1 MNAPPRTSSDLLRI
15 GDLTAVELDD
25 ALALAAAMKAEP
37 MGWRDAREGRS
48 LACFLDDP
56 AVRRHVVVATAA
68 RRLGLLPVM
77 LTRREVERLR
87 ADPTGDIARVLSA
100 YAEGLVVATLTQRAL
115 RELARVSPAPVVNAV
130 SDEEDPLQALADLL
144 TLRTR
149 FGTLAGLAVAYV
161 GAGELP
167 VVHSLMEAGAR
178 TGLDLRIACPPEH
191 RPLGE
196 IAAATEALA
205 EAHGGRIRIVADPRE
220 AVEGARVV
228 YTAAWPAPLDRSYR
242 VDTALVRDAL
252 LMHPLPACRG
262 AEVTRA
268 ALDGPRSLVGEQ
280 AANALPATQ
289 AAIFSVLP

>member
-25 ALALAAAMKAEP
+25 ALALAGAMKAEP
-37 MGWRDAREGRS
+37 MAWRDALEGRS

-56 AVRRHVVVATAA
+56 ATRQHVVVATAA

-87 ADPTGDIARVLSA
+87 ADPTGDTARVLSA
-100 YAEGLVVATLTQRAL
+100 YAEGIVVGTLTQRAL
-115 RELARVSPAPVVNAV
+115 RDLARVSPAPVVNAV

-149 FGTLAGLAVAYV
+149 FGTLAGLPVAYL

-167 VVHSLMEAGAR
+167 VVHSLMEAAAR
-178 TGLDLRIACPPEH
+178 TGMDLRIACPPEH
-191 RPLGE
+191 RPIGE

-205 EAHGGRIRIVADPRE
+205 EAHGGRIRIVSDPRE
-220 AVEGARVV
+220 AVEGVRVV
-228 YTAAWPAPLDRSYR
+228 YTAAWPTPLDASYR
-242 VDTALVRDAL
+242 IDTALLRDAL
-252 LMHPLPACRG
+252 LMHPLPAWRG

-268 ALDGPRSLVGEQ
+268 ALEGPRSLVGEQ

-289 AAIFSVLP
+289 AAIFSVLR